1 MVLCVISA
9 WREPAA
15 HCVLS
20 KNMSQSAHYNETILE
35 LQQIPVQRENAT
47 VVPAQ
52 ISKNYILISTFNQI

>member
-15 HCVLS
+15 HRVLS
-20 KNMSQSAHYNETILE
+20 KNMSQSAHYNETILAP
-35 LQQIPVQRENAT
+35 QQIPVQRENGT

-52 ISKNYILISTFNQI
+52 ELYFD